1 MLDLIFTYIAPILF
15 IGFWAVFSYVDSK
28 MAGWNSMA
36 ESYPLR
42 TPYSGKRFAMETC
55 CLGNA
60 NYKRGLTLG
69 PNQVG
74 LYIEVSFL
82 YRWWHPPLFIPWS
95 DIAHVPVAPE
105 DKKKEVSVPFL
116 KLQLT
121 RNPFIELQIAKNP
134 GKPLKVSQKLAQSLA
149 DASGGAFQLK
159 KFEA

>member
-15 IGFWAVFSYVDSK
+15 IGFWAGFCFVDSK

-42 TPYSGKRFAMETC
+42 TPYSGKRFTMETA
-55 CLGNA
+55 CLGNS
-60 NYKRGLTLG
+60 NYKSGLTLG

-74 LYIEVSFL
+74 LYIDVSFL
-82 YRWWHPPLFIPWS
+82 YRWWHPPLFIPWN
-95 DIAHVPVAPE
+95 DITHVPVAPE
-105 DKKKEVSVPFL
+105 DEKKEVSVPFL

-134 GKPLKVSQKLAQSLA
+134 GKPLKISQKLAQSLV
-149 DASGGAFQLK
+149 DASGGAFQLNNS
-159 KFEA
+159 ET